1 MIIYEFYL
9 LKRKELLF
17 RLHNARRDVVAA
29 EPLPELDLG
38 ESLAVLNWVGL
49 PPVQSC
55 PSQLS
60 CCVQDTLPII
70 ALGDV
75 QLSLHCS
82 EPVVYLEW
90 VRRMGEHR
98 RVTPQKLCTPV
109 ASLRWWRMRR
119 LRVSLLKCL
128 NSIVQGGHHLHL
140 ELEVLLRGQGWR
152 HRYPGTLVV
161 LPLVVLPLLL
171 VRTTPGVHHL
181 I

>member
-9 LKRKELLF
+9 LKRNELLLLC
-17 RLHNARRDVVAA
+17 LHNARGDVVAA
-29 EPLPELDLG
+29 EPLPKLDPG
-38 ESLAVLNWVGL
+38 ESLVVLNWVGL
-49 PPVQSC
+49 PLVQSC

-60 CCVQDTLPII
+60 CCVEDTLPII

-75 QLSLHCS
+75 QLSLDCT
-82 EPVVYLEW
+82 EPVVCLEW

-98 RVTPQKLCTPV
+98 WVTPQKLCTPV
-109 ASLRWWRMRR
+109 AGLRWWRRRR

-140 ELEVLLRGQGWR
+140 ELEVLLQGQGGS
-152 HRYPGTLVV
+152 HRYPGT
-161 LPLVVLPLLL
+161 LVVLPLLL

>member
-1 MIIYEFYL
+1 M
-9 LKRKELLF
+9 
-17 RLHNARRDVVAA
+17 AA
-29 EPLPELDLG
+29 EPLSELDPG
-38 ESLAVLNWVGL
+38 ESLVVLNWVRL
-49 PPVQSC
+49 PPVQTC

-60 CCVQDTLPII
+60 CCIQDALPII

-75 QLSLHCS
+75 QLSLHCT

-90 VRRMGEHR
+90 VRCMGEHR

-109 ASLRWWRMRR
+109 ASLRWWRRRR